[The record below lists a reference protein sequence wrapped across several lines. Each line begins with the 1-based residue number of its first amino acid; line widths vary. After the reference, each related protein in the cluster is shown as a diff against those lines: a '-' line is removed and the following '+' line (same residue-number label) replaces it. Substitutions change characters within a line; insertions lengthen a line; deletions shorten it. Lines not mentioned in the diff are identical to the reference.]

1 MLTYDLIS
9 LSRIKHEEMIAD
21 AEKWSG
27 RAYGFYPELPALGTE
42 NRIVAAFKSLFARK
56 PTSALKTTKPA
67 LTAPSQHSLRA
78 ATK

>member
-9 LSRIKHEEMIAD
+9 LSRIKHEELIAD

-27 RAYGFYPELPALGTE
+27 RAYGFYPELPALRAE

-56 PTSALKTTKPA
+56 PASDLKTTKPA
-67 LTAPSQHSLRA
+67 STAPSNRSLHA

>member
-27 RAYGFYPELPALGTE
+27 RAYGFYPELPEQGA
-42 NRIVAAFKSLFARK
+42 NPIVAALNVAALNSLKAMFARK
-56 PTSALKTTKPA
+56 PAVSTS
-67 LTAPSQHSLRA
+67 SVRSLRA

>member
-27 RAYGFYPELPALGTE
+27 RAYGFYPEVPEQGA
-42 NRIVAAFKSLFARK
+42 NRIVAALNSLKAMFARK
-56 PTSALKTTKPA
+56 PAVSM
-67 LTAPSQHSLRA
+67 SSGRSLRA